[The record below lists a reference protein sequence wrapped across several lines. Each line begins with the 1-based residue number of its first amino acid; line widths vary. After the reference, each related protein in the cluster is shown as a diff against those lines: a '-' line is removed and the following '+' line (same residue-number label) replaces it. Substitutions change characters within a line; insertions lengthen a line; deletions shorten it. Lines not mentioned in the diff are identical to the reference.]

1 LAAKRGREAL
11 ILEVCPARRKS
22 VTKERLCA
30 FNVTRQSF
38 LNFGVEVADTHL
50 ARLRGLLGRL
60 SLRSDEGLWIVP
72 CQGVHTLGVLFPIDV
87 IYLDEKLRVVKVVE
101 HLGPFR
107 VAPLRMRSSSVLELP
122 TRTVYS
128 SNTQVGDQLLVGT
141 PEELA
146 DYWNSPPVESVAEGQ
161 PAAHSVAD
169 GRGSPAQGP
178 VVGLETRGD
187 GWVSRLSRLEEP
199 PTRKAPHV
207 CAYFWEGGAPQ
218 SHDVVKISETGA
230 YLKTAEPWRLATII
244 DLTLQ
249 PKPANGNGS
258 KDPKHAVRL
267 SSQVVRSDP
276 EGISVRFLYARPEE
290 RQGVRNLLA
299 AVKTGKA

>member
-1 LAAKRGREAL
+1 MA
-11 ILEVCPARRKS
+11 
-22 VTKERLCA
+22 KERLCA

-38 LNFGVEVADTHL
+38 LNFGVEVADTHF

-87 IYLDEKLRVVKVVE
+87 IYLDENLRVVQVVE

-146 DYWNSPPVESVAEGQ
+146 DYWNSPPVESVAGGQ
-161 PAAHSVAD
+161 PAANSVAD
-169 GRGSPAQGP
+169 GHSGPAQEP
-178 VVGLETRGD
+178 VVGLEARGE
-187 GWVSRLSRLEEP
+187 GWLSRLWSP
-199 PTRKAPHV
+199 RKAPARKVPQV
-207 CAYFWEGGAPQ
+207 CAYYWEGGAPQ
-218 SHDVVKISETGA
+218 SHDVLKISEKGA

-244 DLTLQ
+244 ELTLQ

-267 SSQVVRSDP
+267 STQVVRSDP
-276 EGISVRFLYARPEE
+276 EGIGVRFLYARPEE
-290 RQGVRNLLA
+290 RQSVRHLLA
-299 AVKTGKA
+299 AVK